1 MAEGNSHSEST
12 LADFMVEVKTIEQR
26 DSVLT
31 ADKQIER
38 LTKQGASYF
47 NLNPYEVLQVP
58 PDADIEEIKKVY
70 RRFSM
75 IIHPDKNIDNKEKAQ
90 LAFEALSKAY
100 K

>member
-1 MAEGNSHSEST
+1 MAEGNSEST
-12 LADFMVEVKTIEQR
+12 LSDFMVEVKTIENR

-58 PDADIEEIKKVY
+58 PEADIGEIKTVY
-70 RRFSM
+70 RRLSI
-75 IIHPDKNIDNKEKAQ
+75 IIHPDKNIDNKDKAQ